1 VLTEVVPSLSIIT
14 TSVSDEIECSYPS
27 PISRDRSQSVIDLE
41 GLISSIEASS
51 LLIVDYT
58 AQLRRIQTDP
68 DAFDPEDMADGC
80 DVEGLLEDE
89 RKTYELEKEIYKAQI
104 AGDTEKMTI
113 FEDFEREFELACQEA
128 WM

>member
-1 VLTEVVPSLSIIT
+1 MVPSLRIDT
-14 TSVSDEIECSYPS
+14 ASVLDEIECSYPS

-58 AQLRRIQTDP
+58 AQVRRIRADP
-68 DAFDPEDMADGC
+68 DAFDHADMADGC
-80 DVEGLLEDE
+80 DVETLLENE
-89 RKTYELEKEIYKAQI
+89 RNTYELEKEIYKAQI

-113 FEDFEREFELACQEA
+113 FEDFEREFELAREET